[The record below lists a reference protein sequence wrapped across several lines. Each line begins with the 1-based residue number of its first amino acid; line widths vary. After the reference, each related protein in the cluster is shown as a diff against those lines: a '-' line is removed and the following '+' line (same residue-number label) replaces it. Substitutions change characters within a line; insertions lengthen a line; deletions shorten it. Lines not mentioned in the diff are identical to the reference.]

1 MELTRRGAI
10 RLAGA
15 AGLAAASG
23 AVLAAVPASPV
34 LAA

>member
-15 AGLAAASG
+15 AGLAAATG
-23 AVLAAVPASPV
+23 AVLSVAPASV
-34 LAA
+34 AG